1 MKQPMNH
8 HNLTPEWLD
17 EATAEEIAALTPATL
32 DTLRT
37 YLDADV
43 TALKTRLGKLEQGI
57 TARYGERARAAFAP
71 KGWTGTIH
79 LDDGEY
85 DIEINAAKTV
95 KWVQSQLVEILD
107 ALPEDIARH
116 LAKVTVSID
125 ERKYLAALPDIQAKL
140 LPARTVSPGKWK
152 FSFKKRAKQDAA

>member
-1 MKQPMNH
+1 MNH
-8 HNLTPEWLD
+8 HNLTPAWLD
-17 EATAEEIAALTPATL
+17 EATAEEIAALPPVTL

-57 TARYGERARAAFAP
+57 TVRYGERARAAFAP
-71 KGWTGTIH
+71 KGGVGTIH
-79 LDDGEY
+79 LGDGEH
-85 DIEINAAKTV
+85 DVTVEAGKTV
-95 KWVQSQLVEILD
+95 KWDQNQLVEILD

-116 LAKVTVSID
+116 LAKVTVAID

-140 LPARTVSPGKWK
+140 LPARAVKPGSWK
-152 FSFKKRAKQDAA
+152 FSFKRKEREAA